1 MEIPKPE
8 EQPENIQPQLNHNNN
23 NNTLSPS
30 SSGRNNGLLNSP
42 EFEFWMVSNPSFPQP
57 NLHSADELFVDGIIL
72 PLCLLSHDEQQQ
84 QHSSDENPL
93 RNLDDVDEEVNET
106 PISEQGLK
114 PEPESENGPS
124 REIGTQPGSGPE
136 SSSSAAAAA
145 STTVFSTSKRWRDI
159 FKVGEKKSVNNNSNN
174 QEESKSGAEKSE
186 KRKDR
191 KSSGNTNNTSS
202 TASGTN
208 NSAELNINIWPFSR
222 SRSAGNNNVNRPKVP
237 LTRKVS
243 SAPCSRSNSGSESKS
258 RKWPSSPS
266 RGGGIHLGRSS
277 PVWQVRRGLN
287 TASTTGMNKNSSEV
301 VVKNADIKVSNVKK
315 ESNAD
320 SKVSN
325 VKKEGSESSR
335 WSKSRLGGGSGG
347 GGSSGGGGVV
357 SGLNLNVQMCMGYR
371 QNSICRSDEH
381 RSSLLVNGG
390 DQNCSGGAAG
400 NGGNGVKM
408 FNIRTLF
415 SSKKVY

>member
-1 MEIPKPE
+1 MEVPKPE
-8 EQPENIQPQLNHNNN
+8 QEPENTKPQQ

-30 SSGRNNGLLNSP
+30 SSGRNHSLLNSP

-57 NLHSADELFVDGIIL
+57 NLQSADELFVDGIIL
-72 PLCLLSHDEQQQ
+72 PLCLLSHEEQQ
-84 QHSSDENPL
+84 HTSDEKPH
-93 RNLDDVDEEVNET
+93 RNLDEEEENET
-106 PISEQGLK
+106 PISEQGSK
-114 PEPESENGPS
+114 PELETELEPS
-124 REIGTQPGSGPE
+124 HEIGPAPGLGPE
-136 SSSSAAAAA
+136 SSSAAAA

-159 FKVGEKKSVNNNSNN
+159 FKVGEKKSINNKNNNR
-174 QEESKSGAEKSE
+174 EENKSGVEKLE

-191 KSSGNTNNTSS
+191 KSSSTNTST

-287 TASTTGMNKNSSEV
+287 TTTTTSSTTGMNKSSSEL
-301 VVKNADIKVSNVKK
+301 VVKNADNKVSNVKK
-315 ESNAD
+315 EGNAD
-320 SKVSN
+320 NKVSN
-325 VKKEGSESSR
+325 VKREGSESSR

-347 GGSSGGGGVV
+347 GGSNGVV

-390 DQNCSGGAAG
+390 SGGGDQSCSGGAASS
-400 NGGNGVKM
+400 GGNGVKM

>member
-1 MEIPKPE
+1 MEISKPE
-8 EQPENIQPQLNHNNN
+8 EQEPDNNQLQAKPQ
-23 NNTLSPS
+23 TLSPS
-30 SSGRNNGLLNSP
+30 SSGRSSLLNSP
-42 EFEFWMVSNPSFPQP
+42 EFEFWTSFPQP

-72 PLCLLSHDEQQQ
+72 PLCLLPHEEQQQQ
-84 QHSSDENPL
+84 QHSSDENPQ
-93 RNLDDVDEEVNET
+93 RNLEEEQQNDT

-114 PEPESENGPS
+114 PETEHEPS
-124 REIGTQPGSGPE
+124 REIGPEPGSGPE
-136 SSSSAAAAA
+136 SSSSSSAAATT

-159 FKVGEKKSVNNNSNN
+159 FKVGEKKSVNSNNSNG
-174 QEESKSGAEKSE
+174 EESKSGVEKE

-191 KSSGNTNNTSS
+191 KSSSTNS
-202 TASGTN
+202 TASSGTN

-222 SRSAGNNNVNRPKVP
+222 SRSAGNNNGNRPKVP

-277 PVWQVRRGLN
+277 PVWQVRRGL
-287 TASTTGMNKNSSEV
+287 TTTTTTGMHKSSSEPV
-301 VVKNADIKVSNVKK
+301 AVKNADS
-315 ESNAD
+315 

-347 GGSSGGGGVV
+347 GGGGGGGSNGGV

-381 RSSLLVNGG
+381 RSSLLVSGAG
-390 DQNCSGGAAG
+390 AEQSCSGGAAAAST
-400 NGGNGVKM
+400 GGNGVKM

>member
-8 EQPENIQPQLNHNNN
+8 EQPENIQPQLNHN

-72 PLCLLSHDEQQQ
+72 PLCLLSHDEQQ
-84 QHSSDENPL
+84 HSSEQTPQ
-93 RNLDDVDEEVNET
+93 RNLDDEEEVNEN

-114 PEPESENGPS
+114 SEPENEPS

-136 SSSSAAAAA
+136 SSSAAA
-145 STTVFSTSKRWRDI
+145 STTVFSSSKRWRDI
-159 FKVGEKKSVNNNSNN
+159 FKVGEKKSINNNSNN
-174 QEESKSGAEKSE
+174 QEESKPGVEKSE

-191 KSSGNTNNTSS
+191 KSSSANNTSS

-287 TASTTGMNKNSSEV
+287 TASTASTTGMNKNSSEV

-315 ESNAD
+315 EGNAD
-320 SKVSN
+320 NK

-347 GGSSGGGGVV
+347 GGSSGGGVV

-390 DQNCSGGAAG
+390 DQNCSGGAAS

>member
-8 EQPENIQPQLNHNNN
+8 QEQEQPENIQPQLNN

-42 EFEFWMVSNPSFPQP
+42 EFEFWMVRNPSFPQP
-57 NLHSADELFVDGIIL
+57 NLHSADELFVGGIIL

-84 QHSSDENPL
+84 HSSDENPQ
-93 RNLDDVDEEVNET
+93 RNLDDVEEDDNEN
-106 PISEQGLK
+106 PISKQGLK
-114 PEPESENGPS
+114 PETEIEPS

-159 FKVGEKKSVNNNSNN
+159 FKVGEKKSINNNSNN
-174 QEESKSGAEKSE
+174 QEESKSGVEKSE

-191 KSSGNTNNTSS
+191 KSSSINNTSS

-287 TASTTGMNKNSSEV
+287 TTSTTSTTGMNKNSSEV
-301 VVKNADIKVSNVKK
+301 VIKNADNKVSNVKK
-315 ESNAD
+315 EGNAD
-320 SKVSN
+320 NK

-347 GGSSGGGGVV
+347 GGSNGGGVV
-357 SGLNLNVQMCMGYR
+357 SGLNLNLNVQMCMGYR

-390 DQNCSGGAAG
+390 DQNCSGGAG
-400 NGGNGVKM
+400 SNGGNGVKM

>member
-1 MEIPKPE
+1 MEIPKSDE
-8 EQPENIQPQLNHNNN
+8 PENIQPQLNHNNN

-84 QHSSDENPL
+84 QHSSDENPQ
-93 RNLDDVDEEVNET
+93 RNLNDEEEVNEA
-106 PISEQGLK
+106 PISEQGIK
-114 PEPESENGPS
+114 SEPETEIEPS

-136 SSSSAAAAA
+136 SSSSSAAA

-159 FKVGEKKSVNNNSNN
+159 FKVGEKKSINNNSSN
-174 QEESKSGAEKSE
+174 QEESKSGVEKSE

-191 KSSGNTNNTSS
+191 KSTSTNNTSS

-287 TASTTGMNKNSSEV
+287 TTTASATGMNKNSSEV

-315 ESNAD
+315 EGNAD
-320 SKVSN
+320 NK

-347 GGSSGGGGVV
+347 GGSNGGGVV

-381 RSSLLVNGG
+381 RSNLLVNGASGG
-390 DQNCSGGAAG
+390 DQSCSGGAAG
-400 NGGNGVKM
+400 SNGGNGVKM